1 MQCICV
7 QPAVLRCAIPST
19 LMRGGGGAASQSQQ
33 LWEGGDGRRRMATTN
48 HVLMFRWQREQ
59 GRLFGANMKKEK
71 KRALAMLIVA
81 NLGQVGCPSL
91 LRRSSLQ

>member
-19 LMRGGGGAASQSQQ
+19 LMRGGGGASQPQQ
-33 LWEGGDGRRRMATTN
+33 LWEGGDGRRMATTTN

>member
-1 MQCICV
+1 MQSMCV
-7 QPAVLRCAIPST
+7 HPAVMRCAIPST
-19 LMRGGGGAASQSQQ
+19 LMRGGGGGVSQHRQ
-33 LWEGGDGRRRMATTN
+33 LWEGGDGRRMATTS
-48 HVLMFRWQREQ
+48 HVLMFRRRREQ
-59 GRLFGANMKKEK
+59 GRLFGANMEEK

>member
-1 MQCICV
+1 MQSICV

-19 LMRGGGGAASQSQQ
+19 LMRGGGASQHQQ
-33 LWEGGDGRRRMATTN
+33 LWEGGRGRRMATTN
-48 HVLMFRWQREQ
+48 HVLMFRWRREQ

-81 NLGQVGCPSL
+81 SLGQVGCPSL

>member
-1 MQCICV
+1 MQSICV

-19 LMRGGGGAASQSQQ
+19 LMRGGGVFQHQQ
-33 LWEGGDGRRRMATTN
+33 LWERGQGRRMATTN
-48 HVLMFRWQREQ
+48 HVLMFRWRREQ

-71 KRALAMLIVA
+71 KRALAMLVVA

>member
-1 MQCICV
+1 MQSICV

-19 LMRGGGGAASQSQQ
+19 LMRGGGASQHQQ
-33 LWEGGDGRRRMATTN
+33 LWEGGHGRRMATTN
-48 HVLMFRWQREQ
+48 HVLMFRWRREQ
-59 GRLFGANMKKEK
+59 GRLSGANMKKKEK

-81 NLGQVGCPSL
+81 SLGQVGCPSL

>member
-1 MQCICV
+1 MQSICV

-19 LMRGGGGAASQSQQ
+19 LMRGGGGASQHQQ
-33 LWEGGDGRRRMATTN
+33 LWERGHGRRMATTN

>member
-19 LMRGGGGAASQSQQ
+19 LMRGGGGGASQPQQ
-33 LWEGGDGRRRMATTN
+33 LWEGGDGRRMATTN